1 MTYTRRA
8 IDLTF
13 RLGKGTFGQS
23 SYDQVTVSSLRVQVN
38 IQNAGG
44 PSMGQATVRVHG
56 LTASMMNELAQVM
69 RLASGRVVNRWNQIT
84 VTAGDF
90 GTELTQVF
98 QGQIT
103 LAPIQMSG
111 APDAVLELAAH
122 AGAFEQVQMIAPTSY
137 PGSVDAAQILASLA
151 AQANPAY
158 AFENNGASQILESP
172 YFSGSLREQMYA
184 CVQQADFE
192 WNSLDNGV
200 LAIWPK
206 GGSRTGGAPVTPGVE
221 TIVVT
226 APRSIPIISAATG
239 MRGYPT
245 NWNLGVAVTTLF
257 NPQLRI
263 GKLCQVQSSLPF
275 ANGTFVM
282 FDIAHELESEMPEG
296 QWSTSLHGAPLSDL
310 YPPP

>member
-1 MTYTRRA
+1 MTYVRRA

-23 SYDQVTVSSLRVQVN
+23 SFDQVTVSGLRVQVS

-56 LTASMMNELAQVM
+56 LTRSMMNDLAQVI
-69 RLASGRVVNRWNQIT
+69 RLANGSVTMRFNQIIIA
-84 VTAGDF
+84 AGDY
-90 GTELTQVF
+90 GTNLTKIF

-103 LAPIQMSG
+103 LAPIQMAG
-111 APDAVLELAAH
+111 APDAVLELAAY
-122 AGAFEQVQMIAPTSY
+122 AGAFEQVQMIPPSSY
-137 PGSVDAAQILASLA
+137 SVPVDAAQVLANLA
-151 AQANPAY
+151 AQASPPY
-158 AFENNGASQILESP
+158 AFENNGASAILDAP

-184 CVQQADFE
+184 CVQQAHFE
-192 WNSLDNGV
+192 WNSLDDGV

-206 GGSRTGGAPVTPGVE
+206 GGFRSGSADIPQ
-221 TIVVT
+221 IVVT
-226 APRSIPIISAATG
+226 APALAPLISPATG

-245 NWNLGVAVTTLF
+245 NWNLGVAITTLF
-257 NPQLRI
+257 NPKLRI

-282 FDIAHELESEMPEG
+282 FDISHEIESEMPEG
-296 QWSTSLHGAPLSDL
+296 QWSTSFHGVPTSSDL
-310 YPPP
+310 YPAP